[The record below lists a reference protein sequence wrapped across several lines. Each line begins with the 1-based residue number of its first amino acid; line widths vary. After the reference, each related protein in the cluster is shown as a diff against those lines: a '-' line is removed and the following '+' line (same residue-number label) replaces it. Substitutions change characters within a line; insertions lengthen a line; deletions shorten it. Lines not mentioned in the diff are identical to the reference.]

1 MFLQK
6 TYRAHRLAYE
16 LTYDTSLGD
25 KFACHTCDN
34 PLCVRPDHIFPG
46 TPKDNFDDAFSKGR
60 STPQRRRKTML
71 KLIDPPSPEPPIVI
85 VEAPDETP
93 PESRYTDA
101 IRDALERV
109 ENEQCDQDFAQPQPD
124 EDDPTPPR
132 YTREPAADNARHGCA
147 WRGPF
152 GLLRWCE
159 PGYDPNS
166 ELLRVSV

>member
-1 MFLQK
+1 ML
-6 TYRAHRLAYE
+6 HREIHPEYE
-16 LTYDTSLGD
+16 TVG
-25 KFACHTCDN
+25 K
-34 PLCVRPDHIFPG
+34 
-46 TPKDNFDDAFSKGR
+46 
-60 STPQRRRKTML
+60 RRRMVGVRAQILDDTTVVYDRSHANYSEAEHACDAYVYDL
-71 KLIDPPSPEPPIVI
+71 LSADPPSPEPPIVI

-93 PESRYTDA
+93 PESRYTLDA
-101 IRDALERV
+101 IRDALECV

-124 EDDPTPPR
+124 EDAPTPLESR
-132 YTREPAADNARHGCA
+132 FTREPQADNSRHGHA